1 MREMIGLY
9 LDEIPQLV
17 QTMKQSIADKD
28 WDNLKLS
35 THSLIPTF
43 ATMGINP
50 EFEDMAKAIQ
60 ALAGNLI
67 AENAG
72 ENVSDETMLMLTS
85 LYQKIET
92 VCFQAA
98 KELEEE
104 MLKLAELV

>member
-1 MREMIGLY
+1 E
-9 LDEIPQLV
+9 EIPQLV
-17 QTMKQSIADKD
+17 QTMKQAIEEKD
-28 WDNLKLS
+28 WESLKLA

-67 AENAG
+67 TENAG
-72 ENVSDETMLMLTS
+72 QEVSEETMLMLTS

-98 KELEEE
+98 KELEDE